1 MKIETHKQIEVENHI
16 KICQDEGHVQ
26 QVAFST
32 YHHALTQICFGC
44 GIIRTSMK
52 KEDLKEDLQ

>member
-1 MKIETHKQIEVENHI
+1 MKIENTTEIEVKNHI

-32 YHHALTQICFGC
+32 FHYALTQICFSC
-44 GIIRTSMK
+44 DLIRTSMS
-52 KEDLKEDLQ
+52 KEDCQ